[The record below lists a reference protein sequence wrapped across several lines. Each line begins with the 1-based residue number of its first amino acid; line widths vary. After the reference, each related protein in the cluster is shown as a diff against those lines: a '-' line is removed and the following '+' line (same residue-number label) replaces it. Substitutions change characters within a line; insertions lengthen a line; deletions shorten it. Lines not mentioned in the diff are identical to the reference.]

1 MRSVLLTLL
10 LLAPVPGLAQ
20 RPETL
25 DEKDRTELLATREAA
40 WRAWFSGD
48 RATLEAMLPPDFI
61 GIGWG
66 GGAWNNRESSLAE
79 SETFARGG
87 GKLTL
92 LEFPRTEIQVYGDVA
107 VVYSD
112 YKVGYSTGGEPVIQ
126 SGRATEVFV
135 RRGGRWLHPAWHLDS
150 GK

>member
-1 MRSVLLTLL
+1 MRSVFLALL
-10 LLAPVPGLAQ
+10 LLAPVPALAQ
-20 RPETL
+20 QPETL
-25 DEKDRTELLATREAA
+25 DEKSRADLLATRERA

-66 GGAWNNRESSLAE
+66 GGAWNNRESSLAQ
-79 SETFARGG
+79 SETFAREG

-112 YKVGYSTGGEPVIQ
+112 YQVGYRTGGESVIQ
-126 SGRATEVFV
+126 SGRATEVFL
-135 RRGGRWLHPAWHLDS
+135 RRNGRWLHPAWHLDS